1 MPSQSATTRKT
12 DQKAIAARIRAYIA
26 ALPPDARR
34 SARTLRATIRSVV
47 PGAVEVFSYGIPG
60 FRFEDRALVWY
71 AGWRH
76 HVSLYPIGTALRQMY
91 AADLDGYKTSKGTV
105 QFPLDQPLP
114 VALIRRLVKARVAQ
128 MRRGDRV

>member
-1 MPSQSATTRKT
+1 MPSKSATSDT
-12 DQKAIAARIRAYIA
+12 KATAQRIRSYIA

-34 SARTLRATIRSVV
+34 TARTLRTTIRSVV

-76 HVSLYPIGTALRQMY
+76 HLSLYPIGTALRQKY
-91 AADLDGYKTSKGTV
+91 ATDLEGYKTSKGTV
-105 QFPLDQPLP
+105 QFPLDKPLP
-114 VALIRRLVKARVAQ
+114 VALIKCLVKARVAQ
-128 MRRGDRV
+128 VRRRDRV